1 MENTIYK
8 PLVVSPYNELY
19 GILLALGN
27 NFINRIPKGVLNNI
41 YRNLSYKVINGKK
54 VYDAPKYNL
63 KVSLNVQGVS
73 KDAISMLYALY
84 YNYWCS
90 SDKEK
95 AYLKHIL
102 KVNESKKEKAKSEAF
117 KNTDIFANV
126 KKAPKQEL
134 KQDESLLVPIKKE
147 SWYKSIFTK
156 LSNLFNKK

>member
-8 PLVVSPYNELY
+8 PIILNPYNELY

-27 NFINRIPKGVLNNI
+27 NFINKIPKEILYNI

-54 VYDAPKYNL
+54 VYDTPKYDLN
-63 KVSLNVQGVS
+63 VSLNIQGIS

-84 YNYWCS
+84 YNFWCS

-95 AYLKHIL
+95 AYLQHVL

-117 KNTDIFANV
+117 KNVDIFTNV
-126 KKAPKQEL
+126 KKVSKQEV
-134 KQDESLLVPIKKE
+134 KQDKSLLVPVEKE
-147 SWYKSIFTK
+147 KWYKSIFTK
-156 LSNLFNKK
+156 LSNLFKKK

>member
-1 MENTIYK
+1 MCKQIILN
-8 PLVVSPYNELY
+8 PYNELY

-27 NFINRIPKGVLNNI
+27 NFINRVPKEVLNNI

-54 VYDAPKYNL
+54 VYDAPKYDL
-63 KVSLNVQGVS
+63 KVSLNIQGVS
-73 KDAISMLYALY
+73 KDAVSMLYALY

-95 AYLKHIL
+95 AYLQHIL

-117 KNTDIFANV
+117 KNTDVFANV

-134 KQDESLLVPIKKE
+134 KQEVSLLIPIEKE
-147 SWYKSIFTK
+147 KWYKSIFTK